1 MTDATLEQR
10 GAVLKKEWASH
21 SSGWVRRTVLVTFC
35 VLLLGTLGVVF
46 TRVVAARVPEQR
58 ATLEKLITDRTGLA
72 VRFDNV
78 HFAWDL
84 DGTSAVFERVELTDP
99 KRGRVRVVA
108 PELRVEFDTWD
119 YLRHH
124 QFSLGHVTLSSPDIE
139 IVGDPLDAPVSVTV
153 SPGGKAQTPNRLPV
167 EDEAAL
173 VRRFTAWAELM
184 PNGRVEV
191 EGARVHLL
199 RRDPLGGKAGARTT
213 FTLSEAVVSRGASS
227 FSAFGTMLLSQDVG
241 QSLFLSAK
249 LEGLGAGSTVSGEL
263 RVIARRV
270 FLEKLPMIAAKG
282 RGTLDATLRVRN
294 GRIDSAGWQAS
305 ARELE
310 FGDDAHSRFD
320 HLTVNGTLERDAG
333 DFLLRFG
340 DLQLTRGARLER
352 APQFLARVTL
362 APGTT
367 RIARTRIRAERV
379 PFMAAEFLGLA
390 LAPRFDSGSLEL
402 PGGWSLSA
410 GELREVRFD
419 SGIDSRG
426 RTFSAQLTGV
436 ELGRNS
442 DQVRIAQLATQLQL
456 NGTTLTFTF
465 DPANSATLRVDPMA
479 EERPFTLGGQLVVSS
494 TQPANLRFDAL
505 TARSGASFIAAQG
518 AWDAEPRAEPLTLS
532 IANLDRALFRDG
544 WTLLGQDEQ
553 APLLADIQQGNV
565 VEGTLKLLPKHDAAG
580 LRGVNWQRS
589 SGTLKVAELGTSGQ
603 DLPHLA
609 AGRGALVFSRGNARL
624 QLDGGELDQL
634 VVTSARLDWP
644 RNGVPRLQA
653 ALQGELSSPL
663 LRGVL
668 KAQGLERLAGSV
680 AVIAEARGERELRA
694 PETWRV
700 TARLSNASIPLA
712 GDLPPIEKIAGT
724 VRYGGGQLRGLTLAG
739 NWLGGPLA
747 IESRRPAR
755 GGLSFGVN
763 GVADAAPLLRLLGQ
777 DEAAGLV
784 NGQLSWTGSAQ
795 LVTALGE
802 GDDAWQLEFA
812 SSLAGIESRLPEPF
826 AKIRARQI
834 PVSAQ
839 LRVDA
844 HGIREFVIDGR
855 ELAIRGAV
863 DGGITKAR
871 FELQG
876 VAGELR
882 RTADATPQL
891 HFQRLDL
898 KRAPAVFA
906 AAGSLLPA
914 DGELDLSID
923 DTLYSGRSLGG
934 LQASLSRGDTG
945 VEFSVDSAETAPH
958 QLTAR
963 GSCASVEGRC
973 RVGFTADTQ
982 HLASLLGATQLP
994 REWPT
999 ETLHAAGELTWPIES
1014 KGDLTRELAGRFELE
1029 TQGSDSNHQL
1039 VADATLADGQIDLA
1053 NVQGTGPAA
1062 DQLFRGSG
1070 RVGLLAREYDL
1081 TVDFEQVSLAATA
1094 VPAPARAGLARA
1106 WTVLRGSAAR
1116 RGWTEAPAA
1125 RRVQWH
1131 GSWD

>member
-1 MTDATLEQR
+1 M
-10 GAVLKKEWASH
+10 
-21 SSGWVRRTVLVTFC
+21 LVTFC

-78 HFAWDL
+78 HFAWNL

-139 IVGDPLDAPVSVTV
+139 IVGDPLDAPLNM
-153 SPGGKAQTPNRLPV
+153 PAPRGRRAQAPARLPA

-199 RRDPLGGKAGARTT
+199 RRGSLGGKGGARTT
-213 FTLSEAVVSRGASS
+213 FTLSQAVVSRGAST
-227 FSAFGTMLLSQDVG
+227 FNAFGTMLLSQDVG

-263 RVIARRV
+263 RMIARRV
-270 FLEKLPMIAAKG
+270 FLDKLPMIAAKG
-282 RGTLDATLRVRN
+282 RGTLDATLRLRN

-320 HLTVNGTLERDAG
+320 HLTVNGTLERDAD
-333 DFLLRFG
+333 DFLLKFG

-352 APQFLARVTL
+352 SPQLSARLTL

-390 LAPRFDSGSLEL
+390 LAPGFDGGSLKFLREF
-402 PGGWSLSA
+402 PGGWTLSA
-410 GELREVRFD
+410 GELRDVRFD
-419 SGIDSRG
+419 SGADSRG
-426 RTFSAQLTGV
+426 RMFSAQLTGV
-436 ELGRNS
+436 ELARDS
-442 DQVRIAQLATQLQL
+442 DQVRIAQLATLLQL
-456 NGTTLTFTF
+456 DGNTLTFNF
-465 DPANSATLRVDPMA
+465 DPANNATLRVDRA
-479 EERPFTLGGQLVVSS
+479 SEARPFSLGGQLMVN
-494 TQPANLRFDAL
+494 TQPANLRFEAFV
-505 TARSGASFIAAQG
+505 ARSGAGSIEVQG
-518 AWDAEPRAEPLTLS
+518 AWDADPRATPLTLT

-544 WTLLGQDEQ
+544 WTLLKPDEQ
-553 APLLADIQQGNV
+553 APLLADIRQGNV
-565 VEGTLKLLPKHDAAG
+565 FEGTLELLPDHDAAG
-580 LRGVNWQRS
+580 LSAVNWQRS
-589 SGTLKVAELGTSGQ
+589 SGTLKLEELATSGE
-603 DLPHLA
+603 DIPHLVS
-609 AGRGALVFSRGNARL
+609 GRGVLAFSRGNTRL

-634 VVTSARLDWP
+634 AVTSARLEWP
-644 RNGVPRLQA
+644 RSGAPRLQA

-663 LRGVL
+663 LRGAL

-680 AVIAEARGERELRA
+680 TLVAEARGEKELRT
-694 PETWRV
+694 PESWRV
-700 TARLSNASIPLA
+700 TARLGNASIPLA

-724 VRYGGGQLRGLTLAG
+724 VRYAGGQLRGLTLAG
-739 NWLGGPLA
+739 NWLGGPLT
-747 IESRRPAR
+747 IESRRAAR
-755 GGLSFGVN
+755 GGLGFGVT

-777 DEAAGLV
+777 DEAASLV

-795 LVTALGE
+795 LVAAAGE
-802 GDDAWQLEFA
+802 GNDGWQLEFA
-812 SSLAGIESRLPEPF
+812 STLAGIESRLPEPF
-826 AKIRARQI
+826 DKIRPRQLPI
-834 PVSAQ
+834 SAQ

-844 HGIREFVIDGR
+844 DGIHEFVIDGR
-855 ELAIRGAV
+855 ELAIRGAI
-863 DGGITKAR
+863 DGGVTKAR
-871 FELQG
+871 FEVQG

-882 RTADATPQL
+882 RTADAAPQL

-898 KRAPAVFA
+898 KRAPAVLA
-906 AAGSLLPA
+906 AVGSLLPA
-914 DGELDLSID
+914 DGELDLNID

-934 LQASLSRGDTG
+934 LQASLSRRDAG
-945 VEFSVDSAETAPH
+945 VEFSVDSVESAPH

-963 GSCASVEGRC
+963 GSCASVDGRC
-973 RVGFTADTQ
+973 RVSFTADTQ
-982 HLASLLGATQLP
+982 HLASLLGGTQLP

-999 ETLHAAGELTWPIES
+999 ETLHAAGELTWPIDS
-1014 KGDLTRELAGRFELE
+1014 KGDLTREIAGRFELE

-1039 VADATLADGQIDLA
+1039 VADATLADGQIELA

-1070 RVGLLAREYDL
+1070 RVALLAREYDL
-1081 TVDFEQVSLAATA
+1081 AVDFEQVSLAATA
-1094 VPAPARAGLARA
+1094 VPTPARARLARA

-1116 RGWTEAPAA
+1116 RGWTEVPAA

-1131 GSWD
+1131 GNWD